1 MMQTASESMRNVSPV
16 SGEAADKNKA
26 VAENAADKNVIA
38 EPPEAEETG
47 RKESE
52 CKFLLTILVTMH
64 IYILSYILIFLLF
77 PSLVSNI

>member
-16 SGEAADKNKA
+16 SGEAAEKNKA

-38 EPPEAEETG
+38 EPPEAEETEI
-47 RKESE
+47 KESE

-64 IYILSYILIFLLF
+64 IYILSYLLMLFL
-77 PSLVSNI
+77 SLVSDI